1 MSESEVLVGIRD
13 LKKYFPL
20 TGGVFRKVIGMV
32 HAVDGV
38 SFDIYRGETL
48 GVVGE
53 SGCGKTTLGRT
64 ILRLLEPTDGTINFM
79 GQDITHLRGVDL
91 RNIRRE
97 MQIVFQDPMASLDPR
112 VTIKNTV
119 GEPLLINGIARGPKM
134 RAMVLDLLQKVGL
147 TEDHLNRFPHEFSGG
162 QRQRICIAR
171 ALALNPKFV
180 VMDEPTS
187 STDVSVQ
194 AQTLNLMKDLQDE
207 FGLTYMFISHN
218 LSVVKHMSDR
228 LAVMYLGKI
237 VELTPH
243 DIFRKALH
251 PYTFAL
257 VSAVPV
263 PDPRFSGKAIILS
276 GEVPSSINPPVGCRF
291 NPRCIFAQ
299 EICSKE
305 EPPLRDVG
313 DGHLVACHFA
323 GELDFGKSAQM
334 EYARLQRPKR
344 ASLWKTCLN
353 AFDGLW
359 TNVSA

>member
-1 MSESEVLVGIRD
+1 MSDTLLRTEN

-20 TGGVFRKVIGMV
+20 TGGVFRKVVGKV

-38 SFDIYRGETL
+38 NLDIKKGETL

-64 ILRLLEPTDGTINFM
+64 VLRLVQPTSGKIFFEEE
-79 GQDITHLRGVDL
+79 DITALKGSTLRKV
-91 RNIRRE
+91 RFN

-112 VTIKNTV
+112 VTIKNSI
-119 GEPLLINGIARGPKM
+119 GEPLVVNGVAKGRKM
-134 RAMVLDLLQKVGL
+134 RDMVLDLLQKVGL
-147 TEDHLNRFPHEFSGG
+147 TEAHLNRFPHEFSGG

-207 FGLTYMFISHN
+207 FDLTYMFISHN

-237 VELTPH
+237 VETTPF
-243 DIFRKALH
+243 DIFKKSLH

-257 VSAVPV
+257 VSAVPI
-263 PDPRFSGKAIILS
+263 PEPKFSGRAQILA
-276 GEVPSSINPPVGCRF
+276 GEVPSPIDPPPGCRF
-291 NPRCIFAQ
+291 YPRCIFAQ
-299 EICSKE
+299 DVCGIED
-305 EPPLRDVG
+305 PPLRDVG
-313 DGHLVACHFA
+313 GNHQVACHFA
-323 GELDFGKSAQM
+323 GELDFGRSAQQ
-334 EYARLQRPKR
+334 EYADSINGST
-344 ASLWKTCLN
+344 A
-353 AFDGLW
+353 
-359 TNVSA
+359 

>member
-1 MSESEVLVGIRD
+1 MMSSELIKIEG

-20 TGGVFRKVIGMV
+20 TGGVFRKIIGRV

-38 SFDIYRGETL
+38 DMKIVSGETL

-64 ILRLLEPTDGTINFM
+64 ILRLLEPTDGKITFE
-79 GQDITHLRGVDL
+79 GRDITHARGKDL
-91 RNIRRE
+91 RRIRRE
-97 MQIVFQDPMASLDPR
+97 MQIVFQDPMASLNPR
-112 VTIKNTV
+112 VTVKNSV
-119 GEPLLINGIARGPKM
+119 GEPLVINNIARGPKM
-134 RAMVLDLLQKVGL
+134 RKMVLNLFEKVGL
-147 TEDHLNRFPHEFSGG
+147 KEEHMNRFPHEFSGG

-207 FGLTYMFISHN
+207 FQLTYMFISHN

-243 DIFRKALH
+243 DIFKKSLH

-257 VSAVPV
+257 VSAVPI
-263 PDPRFSGKAIILS
+263 PDPRFAGRAMILA
-276 GEVPSSINPPVGCRF
+276 GEVPSPISPPTGCRF
-291 NPRCIFAQ
+291 HPRCIFAQ
-299 EICSKE
+299 DICANE
-305 EPPLRDVG
+305 EPEIRDVG
-313 DGHLVACHFA
+313 DNHLVACHFA
-323 GELDFGKSAQM
+323 GELDFGKSAQQ
-334 EYARLQRPKR
+334 EYAQ
-344 ASLWKTCLN
+344 AVQSM
-353 AFDGLW
+353 
-359 TNVSA
+359 

>member
-1 MSESEVLVGIRD
+1 MSQSETLVSLAN

-20 TGGVFRKVIGMV
+20 TGGVFRKIIGMV
-32 HAVDGV
+32 HAVDDV
-38 SFDIYRGETL
+38 SLDIYRGETL

-64 ILRLLEPTDGTINFM
+64 ILRLLEPTDGTITFM
-79 GQDITHLRGVDL
+79 GQDITHLKGSDL
-91 RNIRRE
+91 RNIRHE

-119 GEPLLINGIARGPKM
+119 GEPLLINGIARGPKL

-237 VELTPH
+237 VELTPY

-263 PDPRFSGKAIILS
+263 PDPRFSGRAVLLK
-276 GEVPSSINPPVGCRF
+276 GEVPSPINPPIGCRF

-299 EICSKE
+299 EICRTD

-323 GELDFGKSAQM
+323 GELDFGKSSQM
-334 EYARLQRPKR
+334 EYAQTAEAE
-344 ASLWKTCLN
+344 AS
-353 AFDGLW
+353 
-359 TNVSA
+359 

>member
-1 MSESEVLVGIRD
+1 MSETLVRTED
-13 LKKYFPL
+13 LKKHFPL
-20 TGGVFRKVIGMV
+20 TGGVFRKVIGKV

-38 SFDIYRGETL
+38 NLDIKKGETI

-64 ILRLLEPTDGTINFM
+64 ILRLVSPTSGKIFFE
-79 GQDITHLRGVDL
+79 GEDITELKGRSLRKV
-91 RNIRRE
+91 RMN

-112 VTIKNTV
+112 VTIKNSI
-119 GEPLLINGIARGPKM
+119 GEPLVVNGVAKGRKM
-134 RAMVLDLLQKVGL
+134 RDIVLDLLQKVGL
-147 TEDHLNRFPHEFSGG
+147 TEDHINRFPHEFSGG

-207 FGLTYMFISHN
+207 FDLTYMFISHN

-228 LAVMYLGKI
+228 LAVMYLGKV
-237 VELTPH
+237 VETTPF
-243 DIFRKALH
+243 DVFKKSLH

-257 VSAVPV
+257 VSAVPI
-263 PDPRFSGKAIILS
+263 PDPTFAGRALILA
-276 GEVPSSINPPVGCRF
+276 GEVPSPINPPPGCRF
-291 NPRCIFAQ
+291 YPRCIFAQ
-299 EICSKE
+299 DICKME
-305 EPPLRDVG
+305 DPVLRDVG

-323 GELDFGKSAQM
+323 GELDFGKSSQM
-334 EYARLQRPKR
+334 EYAD
-344 ASLWKTCLN
+344 SFN
-353 AFDGLW
+353 G
-359 TNVSA
+359 VSA

>member
-1 MSESEVLVGIRD
+1 MKMSETLVRTED
-13 LKKYFPL
+13 LKKHFPL
-20 TGGVFRKVIGMV
+20 TGGVFRKVIGKV

-38 SFDIYRGETL
+38 NLNIRKGETL

-64 ILRLLEPTDGTINFM
+64 ILRLMEATSGKIYFEKD
-79 GQDITHLRGVDL
+79 DITHLKGRAL
-91 RNIRRE
+91 RKVRMN

-112 VTIKNTV
+112 VTIKNSI
-119 GEPLLINGIARGPKM
+119 GEPLVVNGVAKGRKM
-134 RAMVLDLLQKVGL
+134 KMMVLDLLEKVGL
-147 TEDHLNRFPHEFSGG
+147 TEAHLNRFPHEFSGG

-207 FGLTYMFISHN
+207 FDLTYMFISHN

-228 LAVMYLGKI
+228 LAVMYLGKV
-237 VELTPH
+237 VETTPY
-243 DIFRKALH
+243 DVFKKSLH

-257 VSAVPV
+257 VSAVPI
-263 PDPRFSGKAIILS
+263 PDPRFAGRAQILS
-276 GEVPSSINPPVGCRF
+276 GEVPSPISPPPGCRF
-291 NPRCIFAQ
+291 YPRCIFAQ
-299 EICSKE
+299 DICKTQDPE
-305 EPPLRDVG
+305 LRDIG
-313 DGHLVACHFA
+313 EGHLVACHFA

-334 EYARLQRPKR
+334 EYADAVNGAP
-344 ASLWKTCLN
+344 A
-353 AFDGLW
+353 
-359 TNVSA
+359 

>member
-1 MSESEVLVGIRD
+1 MSEELIKIEG
-13 LKKYFPL
+13 LKKHFPL
-20 TGGVFRKVIGMV
+20 TGGVFRKVIGRG

-38 SFDIYRGETL
+38 DMSILKGETL

-64 ILRLLEPTDGTINFM
+64 ILRLLNPTEGNISFE
-79 GQDITHLRGVDL
+79 GKDITHAKGGELRKV
-91 RNIRRE
+91 RRE
-97 MQIVFQDPMASLDPR
+97 MQIVFQDPMASLNPR
-112 VTIKNTV
+112 VTIKNSV
-119 GEPLLINGIARGPKM
+119 GEPIIINKIARGPQM
-134 RAMVLDLLQKVGL
+134 RKMVLELLLKVGL
-147 TEDHLNRFPHEFSGG
+147 KEEHMNRFPHEFSGG

-207 FGLTYMFISHN
+207 FQLTYMFISHN

-243 DIFRKALH
+243 DIFKKSLH

-257 VSAVPV
+257 VSAVPI
-263 PDPRFSGKAIILS
+263 PDPRFVGRAMILA
-276 GEVPSSINPPVGCRF
+276 GEVPSPINPPTGCRF
-291 NPRCIFAQ
+291 HPRCIFAQ
-299 EICSKE
+299 DICVNE
-305 EPPLRDVG
+305 QPELRDIG
-313 DGHLVACHFA
+313 DGHLVSCHFA
-323 GELDFGKSAQM
+323 GELDFGKSAQQ
-334 EYARLQRPKR
+334 EYAQ
-344 ASLWKTCLN
+344 AVQSM
-353 AFDGLW
+353 
-359 TNVSA
+359 

>member
-1 MSESEVLVGIRD
+1 LEERNQVPDVLVGVEH

-20 TGGVFRKVIGMV
+20 MGGVFRKVIGKV
-32 HAVDGV
+32 HAVDDV
-38 SFDIYRGETL
+38 TFDIYRGETI

-64 ILRLLEPTDGTINFM
+64 ILRLLNPTDGKIVFD
-79 GQDITHLRGVDL
+79 GVDITNLGGVAL
-91 RNIRRE
+91 RNIRHE

-119 GEPLLINGIARGPKM
+119 GEPLVINGIARGPQM

-207 FGLTYMFISHN
+207 FKLTYMFISHN

-237 VELTPH
+237 VELTPY
-243 DIFRKALH
+243 DIFKKALH

-263 PDPRFSGKAIILS
+263 PDPKFAGRAEILS
-276 GEVPSSINPPVGCRF
+276 GEVPSPINPPVGCRF
-291 NPRCIFAQ
+291 HPRCIFAQ
-299 EICSKE
+299 DICSLE

-323 GELDFGKSAQM
+323 GELDFGKSSQM
-334 EYARLQRPKR
+334 EYAEAA
-344 ASLWKTCLN
+344 AS
-353 AFDGLW
+353 
-359 TNVSA
+359 S

>member
-1 MSESEVLVGIRD
+1 MDDNILLKTVK

-20 TGGVFRKVIGMV
+20 TGGVFRKVVGKV

-38 SFDIYRGETL
+38 NLDIVKGETL

-64 ILRLLEPTDGTINFM
+64 ILRLLSPTSGKIIFDGR
-79 GQDITHLRGVDL
+79 DITRLDQKDL
-91 RNIRRE
+91 RSIRRE

-112 VTIKNTV
+112 ITIKKTV
-119 GEPLLINGIARGPKM
+119 GEPLIVNGVAKGQQVRN
-134 RAMVLDLLQKVGL
+134 MVLDLLQKVGL

-207 FGLTYMFISHN
+207 FDLTYMFISHN

-228 LAVMYLGKI
+228 VAVMYLGQV
-237 VELTPH
+237 VELTPQ
-243 DIFRKALH
+243 DLFRKSYH

-263 PDPRFSGKAIILS
+263 PDPRFAGRAQILK
-276 GEVPSSINPPVGCRF
+276 GEVPSPINPPTGCRF
-291 NPRCIFAQ
+291 HPRCVFAQ
-299 EICSKE
+299 GICKRQ
-305 EPPLRDVG
+305 EPKLDDMG
-313 DGHLVACHFA
+313 GGHFVACHFA
-323 GELDFGKSAQM
+323 GELDFGISSQMDYASAVGR
-334 EYARLQRPKR
+334 E
-344 ASLWKTCLN
+344 
-353 AFDGLW
+353 
-359 TNVSA
+359 

>member
-1 MSESEVLVGIRD
+1 MTEPLVKIEN

-20 TGGVFRKVIGMV
+20 TGGVFRKVIGKV
-32 HAVDGV
+32 HAVDDV
-38 SFDIYRGETL
+38 SLDVMEGETI
-48 GVVGE
+48 GIVGE

-64 ILRLLEPTDGTINFM
+64 VLKLLDPTEGKIYFQ
-79 GQDITHLRGVDL
+79 GQDITELKGGALRE
-91 RNIRRE
+91 IRRQ

-112 VTIKNTV
+112 VTIKNSV
-119 GEPLLINGIARGPKM
+119 GEPLVVNKIARGPRLRNK
-134 RAMVLDLLQKVGL
+134 VLELLQAVGL
-147 TEDHLNRFPHEFSGG
+147 NEDHLNRFPHEFSGG

-194 AQTLNLMKDLQDE
+194 AQTLNLMKDLQKD
-207 FGLTYMFISHN
+207 FNLTYMFISHN

-228 LAVMYLGKI
+228 IAVMYLGKI
-237 VELTPH
+237 LELTPY
-243 DIFRKALH
+243 DIFETSMH

-263 PDPRFSGKAIILS
+263 PDPRFAGRAQILK
-276 GEVPSSINPPVGCRF
+276 GEVPSPINPPTGCRF
-291 NPRCIFAQ
+291 HPRCIFAQ
-299 EICSKE
+299 EKCKLE
-305 EPPLRDVG
+305 EPELRNMG

-334 EYARLQRPKR
+334 EYAQ
-344 ASLWKTCLN
+344 A
-353 AFDGLW
+353 
-359 TNVSA
+359 VSST

>member
-1 MSESEVLVGIRD
+1 METLVRTED

-20 TGGVFRKVIGMV
+20 TGGVFRKVIGKV

-38 SFDIYRGETL
+38 SLEIKTGETL

-64 ILRLLEPTDGTINFM
+64 ILRLLEPSGGRIFFDGE
-79 GQDITHLRGVDL
+79 DITDLSRGELRG
-91 RNIRRE
+91 IRGM

-112 VTIKNTV
+112 VTIKNSV
-119 GEPLLINGIARGPKM
+119 GEPLLVNGVAKGRKM
-134 RAMVLDLLQKVGL
+134 RDMVLTLLKKVGL
-147 TEDHLNRFPHEFSGG
+147 TEAHLNRYPHEFSGG

-207 FGLTYMFISHN
+207 FNLTYMFISHN

-228 LAVMYLGKI
+228 IAVMYLGKI
-237 VELTPH
+237 VELTPE
-243 DIFRKALH
+243 DIFRTAAH

-257 VSAVPV
+257 VSAVPI
-263 PDPRFSGKAIILS
+263 PDPTFAGRAQILS
-276 GEVPSSINPPVGCRF
+276 GEVPSPINPPRGCRF
-291 NPRCIFAQ
+291 HPRCIHYQ
-299 EICSKE
+299 EICSRE
-305 EPPLRDVG
+305 EPELKDIG
-313 DGHLVACHFA
+313 NGHLVACHFA
-323 GELDFGKSAQM
+323 GTLDFGESTQQD
-334 EYARLQRPKR
+334 YAL
-344 ASLWKTCLN
+344 SVEGT
-353 AFDGLW
+353 
-359 TNVSA
+359 

>member
-1 MSESEVLVGIRD
+1 MPETLVEVQN

-20 TGGVFRKVIGMV
+20 TGGVFRKVVGKV
-32 HAVDGV
+32 HAVDDV
-38 SFDIYRGETL
+38 SFEIYRGETL

-64 ILRLLEPTDGTINFM
+64 ILRLLEPTDGKIFFE
-79 GQDITHLRGVDL
+79 GQDITHLKGRDL
-91 RNIRRE
+91 RLLRRQ

-112 VTIKNTV
+112 ITIKNSV
-119 GEPLLINGIARGPKM
+119 GEPLLVNGIARGPKM
-134 RAMVLDLLQKVGL
+134 RDMVLGLLEKVGL

-228 LAVMYLGKI
+228 VAVMYLGKL
-237 VELTPH
+237 VELNPI
-243 DIFRKALH
+243 DIFAKPLH
-251 PYTFAL
+251 PYSFAL

-263 PDPRFSGKAIILS
+263 PDPRYAGRAQILK
-276 GEVPSSINPPVGCRF
+276 GEVPSPINPPKGCRF
-291 NPRCIFAQ
+291 HPRCIYAQ
-299 EICSKE
+299 DICRTE
-305 EPPLRDVG
+305 EPPLKDTG

-323 GELDFGKSAQM
+323 GDLDFGRSAQQ
-334 EYARLQRPKR
+334 EYAD
-344 ASLWKTCLN
+344 AVESMV
-353 AFDGLW
+353 G
-359 TNVSA
+359 

>member
-1 MSESEVLVGIRD
+1 MTEEALRMSDTLLQTEN

-20 TGGVFRKVIGMV
+20 TGGVFRKVVGKV

-38 SFDIYRGETL
+38 NLDIKKGETL

-64 ILRLLEPTDGTINFM
+64 VLRLVQPTSGKIFFE
-79 GQDITHLRGVDL
+79 GEDITALKGSALRKV
-91 RNIRRE
+91 RFN

-112 VTIKNTV
+112 VTIKNSI
-119 GEPLLINGIARGPKM
+119 GEPLVVNGVAKGRKM
-134 RAMVLDLLQKVGL
+134 RDMVHDLLQKVGL
-147 TEDHLNRFPHEFSGG
+147 TEAHLNRFPHEFSGG

-207 FGLTYMFISHN
+207 FDLTYMFISHN

-237 VELTPH
+237 VETTPF
-243 DIFRKALH
+243 DIFKKSLH

-257 VSAVPV
+257 VSAVPI
-263 PDPRFSGKAIILS
+263 PEPKFSGRAQILA
-276 GEVPSSINPPVGCRF
+276 GEVPSPIDPPPGCRF
-291 NPRCIFAQ
+291 YPRCIFAQ
-299 EICSKE
+299 DVCGIED
-305 EPPLRDVG
+305 PPLRDVG
-313 DGHLVACHFA
+313 GNHQVACHFA
-323 GELDFGKSAQM
+323 GALDFGRSAQQ
-334 EYARLQRPKR
+334 EYVDSINGSTA
-344 ASLWKTCLN
+344 
-353 AFDGLW
+353 
-359 TNVSA
+359 

>member
-1 MSESEVLVGIRD
+1 VPDVLVRVEH

-20 TGGVFRKVIGMV
+20 TGGVFRKVLGKV
-32 HAVDGV
+32 HAVDDV
-38 SFDIYRGETL
+38 TLDIYRGETM

-64 ILRLLEPTDGTINFM
+64 ILRLLTPTDGRIIFD
-79 GQDITHLRGVDL
+79 GQDITDLKGVQLRK
-91 RNIRRE
+91 IRRG

-112 VTIKNTV
+112 ITIKNIV
-119 GEPLLINGIARGPKM
+119 GEPLVINGIARGPQM
-134 RAMVLDLLQKVGL
+134 RAMVLQLLQKVGL
-147 TEDHLNRFPHEFSGG
+147 TEDHMNRFPHEFSGG

-207 FGLTYMFISHN
+207 FKLTYMFISHN

-237 VELTPH
+237 VELTPY
-243 DIFRKALH
+243 DIFKKALH

-263 PDPRFSGKAIILS
+263 PDPKFAGRALILS
-276 GEVPSSINPPVGCRF
+276 GEVPSPINPPVGCRF
-291 NPRCIFAQ
+291 HPRCIFAQ
-299 EICSKE
+299 DICSAE
-305 EPPLRDVG
+305 EPLLKDVG

-323 GELDFGKSAQM
+323 GELDFGRSSQM
-334 EYARLQRPKR
+334 EYAEAA
-344 ASLWKTCLN
+344 AS
-353 AFDGLW
+353 
-359 TNVSA
+359 S

>member
-1 MSESEVLVGIRD
+1 MTEALVKVIG

-20 TGGVFRKVIGMV
+20 TGGVFRKVVGKV
-32 HAVDGV
+32 HAVDDV
-38 SFDIYRGETL
+38 SFEVYRGETL

-64 ILRLLEPTDGTINFM
+64 ILRLINPTAGQIIFD
-79 GQDITHLRGVDL
+79 GQDISRLSARAMRELRGQ
-91 RNIRRE
+91 

-112 VTIKNTV
+112 VTIKNSV
-119 GEPLLINGIARGPKM
+119 GEPLVVNGVARGPKM
-134 RAMVLDLLQKVGL
+134 REMVLSLLEKVGL

-194 AQTLNLMKDLQDE
+194 AQTLNLMKDLQHE
-207 FGLTYMFISHN
+207 FKLTYMFISHN

-228 LAVMYLGKI
+228 IAVMYLGKI

-243 DIFRKALH
+243 DIFRKTLH

-263 PDPRFSGKAIILS
+263 PDPKFAGRAQILP
-276 GEVPSSINPPVGCRF
+276 GEVPSPINPPVGCRF

-299 EICSKE
+299 EICRTQ
-305 EPPLRDVG
+305 EPELRDMG

-323 GELDFGKSAQM
+323 GELDFGKSSQM
-334 EYARLQRPKR
+334 EYAQ
-344 ASLWKTCLN
+344 ADT
-353 AFDGLW
+353 AAQGL
-359 TNVSA
+359 

>member
-1 MSESEVLVGIRD
+1 MKEAIVEVQN
-13 LKKYFPL
+13 LKKFFPL
-20 TGGVFRKVIGMV
+20 VGGVFRKVVGKV
-32 HAVDGV
+32 HAVDNV
-38 SFDIYRGETL
+38 SFKIYRGETL

-64 ILRLLEPTDGTINFM
+64 ILRLLEPSGGRIYFD
-79 GQDITHLRGVDL
+79 GQDITDLEGNDL
-91 RNIRRE
+91 RKIRRG

-112 VTIKNTV
+112 ITIKNSV
-119 GEPLLINGIARGPKM
+119 GEPLVVNNIARGPRM

-207 FGLTYMFISHN
+207 FGLTYMFISHD

-228 LAVMYLGKI
+228 IAVMYLGQI

-243 DIFRKALH
+243 DIFRNPLH

-263 PDPRFSGKAIILS
+263 PDPRFAGRAEILK
-276 GEVPSSINPPVGCRF
+276 GEVPSAINPPTGCRF
-291 NPRCIFAQ
+291 HPRCPFA
-299 EICSKE
+299 EEKCRLE
-305 EPPLRDVG
+305 EPELRDIG

-323 GELDFGKSAQM
+323 GELDFGRSAQQD
-334 EYARLQRPKR
+334 YAHAAQ
-344 ASLWKTCLN
+344 AE
-353 AFDGLW
+353 A
-359 TNVSA
+359 

>member
-1 MSESEVLVGIRD
+1 MSQPVELNSGGYEMADDILIKTRE
-13 LKKYFPL
+13 LKKHFPL
-20 TGGVFRKVIGMV
+20 TGGVFRKVVGKV

-38 SFDIYRGETL
+38 DLEIIRGETL

-64 ILRLLEPTDGTINFM
+64 ILRLLDPTDGTIEFD
-79 GQDITHLRGVDL
+79 GVDITKIKGRELRETR
-91 RNIRRE
+91 RN
-97 MQIVFQDPMASLDPR
+97 MQIIFQDPMASLNPR
-112 VTIKNTV
+112 VTVKNSV
-119 GEPLLINGIARGPKM
+119 GEPFIVNGIARGPRM
-134 RAMVLDLLQKVGL
+134 RDMVLDLFLKVGL

-171 ALALNPKFV
+171 ALALNPKFI

-207 FGLTYMFISHN
+207 FKLTFMFISHN

-237 VELTPH
+237 AELTH
-243 DIFRKALH
+243 GDIFRDAQH

-257 VSAVPV
+257 VSAVPI
-263 PDPRFSGKAIILS
+263 PDPKFAGRALLLK
-276 GEVPSSINPPVGCRF
+276 GEVPSPINPPRGCRF
-291 NPRCIFAQ
+291 HPRCIFCKD
-299 EICSKE
+299 ICTRE
-305 EPPLRDVG
+305 EPELRDVG

-323 GELDFGKSAQM
+323 GELDFGESVQQ
-334 EYARLQRPKR
+334 EYAYAL
-344 ASLWKTCLN
+344 A
-353 AFDGLW
+353 DM
-359 TNVSA
+359 